1 LNGSDR
7 TKARQNSAIMGGG
20 GQMALVALASGVVC
34 SAALAAGLGLIV
46 PVGGMIGGFC
56 DLVAVASGMVLLGLV
71 DSA

>member
-1 LNGSDR
+1 
-7 TKARQNSAIMGGG
+7 
-20 GQMALVALASGVVC
+20 MALVALASGVVC

-46 PVGGMIGGFC
+46 PVGGMIGGCC